1 MWRGRVLSAL
11 LTTLLFAAPAFSY
24 QNETVVNGGTIS
36 GTIRYSGPRAQAA
49 RLEISKDREACGA
62 RPLYDESV
70 IVGKDGGLANVV
82 VSLPDL
88 NRGAPIK
95 PTTVVF
101 DQRGCAYAPHVAA
114 FPAGSIVAIQNSD
127 GILHSIHTES
137 TANPVIDMAQ
147 PGFKKTIRV
156 TIAQPEAIRV
166 TCDAH
171 NWMEGWWYATA
182 NPYYAISDAHGHY
195 SISNVPSGSYTLQ
208 VWQEKLGTQS
218 RHLAVSPGAT
228 AIADFTFAAEKK

>member
-1 MWRGRVLSAL
+1 MSRGRVLS
-11 LTTLLFAAPAFSY
+11 TLLATLLCAASAFSY
-24 QNETVVNGGTIS
+24 QNETVVNGGTIT
-36 GTIRYSGPRAQAA
+36 GTIRYSGPRAQTV

-62 RPLYDESV
+62 HPLYDESL

-88 NRGAPIK
+88 NHGAPIK
-95 PTTVVF
+95 AIPVVF

-114 FPAGSIVAIQNSD
+114 FPAGSTVAIQNSD

-156 TIAQPEAIRV
+156 TIAQPEAIKV

-171 NWMEGWWYATA
+171 NWMEGWWYATS
-182 NPYYAISDAHGHY
+182 NPYYAITDPHGHY
-195 SISNVPSGSYTLQ
+195 AISNVPSGSYTLRI
-208 VWQEKLGTQS
+208 WQEKLGTQS
-218 RHLAVSPGAT
+218 RHLTVSPGAT
-228 AIADFTFAAEKK
+228 TIADFTFPAGKK